1 MKEIL
6 SKPYILIRKE
16 PENFSES
23 DRKHFEEDFQI
34 GIRGN
39 HVMTF
44 ENAIVFQQ
52 FLFYNW
58 KLQKDYCFSRKIPF
72 KKEIKAYVKNL
83 LFAKRT
89 ISEGMWVL
97 DQWSIGYYHWLVDA
111 LPRIITGET
120 ANCQYPVIIPK
131 HFKSIDFITE
141 SLAIF
146 KRNVITYDLH
156 ERIIV
161 KNLVAPSHYEPA
173 HCDAEQIKKVR
184 DKFREHDNEFYK
196 VTPSKKVYISRSKA
210 KRRSVVNEKELQET
224 LDQYGF
230 ITIFMEDLS
239 FFEQRKLMAETS
251 ILLSN
256 HGAGLTNMLFLNEES
271 KIIEL
276 KSDSEDI
283 NNCFFNLARALD
295 HKYYYTINEAEDKRV
310 QRANI
315 KVDMQA
321 LIKILQNI
329 E

>member
-39 HVMTF
+39 HVVTF

-72 KKEIKAYVKNL
+72 RKEIKAYVKNL

-97 DQWSIGYYHWLVDA
+97 DQWSVGYYHWLVDA
-111 LPRIITGET
+111 LPRIITAET
-120 ANCQYPVIIPK
+120 ANCLYPLIIPK

-156 ERIIV
+156 EKIIV
-161 KNLVAPSHYEPA
+161 NNLVAPSHYEPA

-184 DKFREHDNEFYK
+184 DKFRENDNKFYK
-196 VTPSKKVYISRSKA
+196 VTPNKKVYISRSKA
-210 KRRSVVNEKELQET
+210 KRRFVVNEKELQET

-230 ITIFMEDLS
+230 ITVFMEDLS

-251 ILLSN
+251 VLISN
-256 HGAGLTNMLFLNEES
+256 HGAGLTNMIFLNEGS
-271 KIIEL
+271 TIIEL
-276 KSDSEDI
+276 KSDSNDI

-310 QRANI
+310 QRANVN
-315 KVDMQA
+315 VDLEA
-321 LIKILQNI
+321 LNLVLNSLV
-329 E
+329 

>member
-6 SKPYILIRKE
+6 SKPYKLIRKE
-16 PENFSES
+16 PENFSEK
-23 DRKHFEEDFQI
+23 DRRLFEEDFQI
-34 GIRGN
+34 EIRGN

-44 ENAIVFQQ
+44 ENGIVFQQ

-83 LFAKRT
+83 LYAKRT
-89 ISEGMWVL
+89 ISEGIWVL
-97 DQWSIGYYHWLVDA
+97 DQWSVGYYHWLVDA
-111 LPRIITGET
+111 LPRIITAET
-120 ANCQYPVIIPK
+120 INCQYPLIIPK
-131 HFKSIDFITE
+131 HFKSIDFVYE
-141 SLAIF
+141 SLKIL
-146 KRNVITYDLH
+146 KRDIITYNLK
-156 ERIIV
+156 EKLVV
-161 KNLVAPSHYEPA
+161 KELVAPSHFEPA
-173 HCDAEQIKKVR
+173 HCDNTQIKKVR
-184 DKFREHDNEFYK
+184 DKFREHDNNYYSA
-196 VTPSKKVYISRSKA
+196 TPYRKVYISRNKA
-210 KRRSVVNEKELQET
+210 KRRFVVNEKELQEI

-230 ITIFMEDLS
+230 ITVFMEDLS
-239 FFEQRKLMAETS
+239 FSEQRKLMAETS

-256 HGAGLTNMLFLNEES
+256 HGAGLTNMLFLNEGS
-271 KIIEL
+271 IIIEL

-295 HKYYYTINEAEDKRV
+295 HNYYYTINEAEDKRV

-315 KVDMQA
+315 KVDKQA